1 MTELKQ
7 LRIRKNL
14 TQQEAADK
22 TGVSLRSYI
31 SYENDEKKTDTVK
44 YRYLYGEIKK
54 LNAVDEE
61 HGILSIEQIRKICSR
76 IFDEYKIDF
85 CYLFGSY
92 AKGNPKGNSDIDLL
106 ISTEITGL
114 RFFEL
119 AEQLRSELEKRVD
132 LLDIKQVVNNEE
144 LLKDILKYGIK
155 IYDKR

>member
-61 HGILSIEQIRKICSR
+61 HGILSIELIRKICSR

-92 AKGNPKGNSDIDLL
+92 AKG
-106 ISTEITGL
+106 
-114 RFFEL
+114 
-119 AEQLRSELEKRVD
+119 
-132 LLDIKQVVNNEE
+132 
-144 LLKDILKYGIK
+144 ILKETAILTF
-155 IYDKR
+155 